1 MQDRGAPAERDVD
14 KLAHR
19 GFAGDA
25 FGPALPAPG
34 VRELGGGAAF
44 QDCVIGIDRSPGDGQ
59 VEGVEEA
66 ERVEIGAR
74 EARLGHVEVFRME
87 CVRTSIIG
95 RPRRLSVER
104 HDPAFSTWGLHPQLR
119 RAHYTRVEG
128 RALGLERASV

>member
-1 MQDRGAPAERDVD
+1 MVPRGE
-14 KLAHR
+14 
-19 GFAGDA
+19 A

-44 QDCVIGIDRSPGDGQ
+44 QDCVIGIDRLPGDGQ

-74 EARLGHVEVFRME
+74 EARLGHVEVFPVE

-95 RPRRLSVER
+95 RPRGLSVER
-104 HDPAFSTWGLHPQLR
+104 QDPAFSTWGLHPQLR
-119 RAHYTRVEG
+119 RAAEALRSG
-128 RALGLERASV
+128 WGLGLRSWSVHSKGNCKSLGMIG